1 MDKKAICLGE
11 LLIDFVSTLN
21 GVTLRD
27 APGFEKAPGGAPANV
42 AVGLS
47 KLGIETY
54 FIGKIGKDAFGDFLR
69 MTLDKY
75 GVKTN
80 YLTTTTKAKT
90 TLAFVS
96 LTEEGERD
104 FVFYRDPGA
113 DMLLDQSDII
123 DLIFSGSGVFH
134 FGSITMTHEPSNSAT
149 FKAIQLARK
158 YGYLVSFDPN
168 LRPAL
173 WKTLD
178 EAREKMRLGMEL
190 SDVVKLN
197 EEEAMFIAETNTV
210 EEAILYLQRSYNLA
224 LVIITLG
231 KEGSILVHQEKSL
244 RVEGF
249 PVHAVD
255 TTGAGDGFV
264 AGLIS
269 SLYMF
274 WNDLRERKSIPDDTL
289 RYAGRRAN
297 AVGALTTLKK
307 GAIPALPTQEEVEIF
322 IEENPL

>member
-197 EEEAMFIAETNTV
+197 EEEAMFIAETNTI
-210 EEAILYLQRSYNLA
+210 EEAIQYLQRSYNLA

-231 KEGSILVHQEKSL
+231 KEGSILIHQEKSL

>member
-1 MDKKAICLGE
+1 LDKKAICLGE

>member
-1 MDKKAICLGE
+1 M
-11 LLIDFVSTLN
+11 
-21 GVTLRD
+21 
-27 APGFEKAPGGAPANV
+27 
-42 AVGLS
+42 
-47 KLGIETY
+47 
-54 FIGKIGKDAFGDFLR
+54 
-69 MTLDKY
+69 
-75 GVKTN
+75 
-80 YLTTTTKAKT
+80 
-90 TLAFVS
+90 
-96 LTEEGERD
+96 
-104 FVFYRDPGA
+104 
-113 DMLLDQSDII
+113 
-123 DLIFSGSGVFH
+123 
-134 FGSITMTHEPSNSAT
+134 
-149 FKAIQLARK
+149 
-158 YGYLVSFDPN
+158 
-168 LRPAL
+168 
-173 WKTLD
+173 D

-210 EEAILYLQRSYNLA
+210 EEAIRYLQRSYNLA

-297 AVGALTTLKK
+297 AVGALTTLKRELFQLFQLK
-307 GAIPALPTQEEVEIF
+307 KRLKYLLRRTPCDFGGLCQSGS
-322 IEENPL
+322 

>member
-178 EAREKMRLGMEL
+178 EAWEKMRLGMEL

-210 EEAILYLQRSYNLA
+210 EEAIRYLQRSYNLA

>member
-1 MDKKAICLGE
+1 LDKKAICLGE

-210 EEAILYLQRSYNLA
+210 EEAIRYLQRSYNLA

-322 IEENPL
+322 I